1 MTFDELKNEVMTA
14 MENKPKQWRNGQF
27 VFNYIDEHYG
37 VARRAQ
43 FEKHVD
49 CFYNDDVIDDFIK
62 TCAELLINGDDIV
75 MVEDQYM
82 SIMIKL
88 KNHIKENNN
97 PQHISTIISD
107 TMLYTINSYKF
118 CINAVLYYDENGK
131 LTDIVPVWWEFFIDD
146 MPSDTF
152 EFNKFVKYV

>member
-1 MTFDELKNEVMTA
+1 MTFEELKNEVMSA
-14 MENKPKQWRNGQF
+14 MENKPNQWRNGQF

-49 CFYNDDVIDDFIK
+49 CFYNDNVIDDFIK

-75 MVEDQYM
+75 LVENQYM

-88 KNHIKENNN
+88 KNYIKENGN

-107 TMLYTINSYKF
+107 TMLYTINSYSF
-118 CINAVLYYDENGK
+118 SINAILYYDENDK
-131 LTDIVPVWWEFFIDD
+131 LTDIVPIWWDFFIDD
-146 MPSDTF
+146 EPSDAF
-152 EFNKFVKYV
+152 EFDKFVKYV

>member
-62 TCAELLINGDDIV
+62 TCAELFNL
-75 MVEDQYM
+75 
-82 SIMIKL
+82 
-88 KNHIKENNN
+88 
-97 PQHISTIISD
+97 
-107 TMLYTINSYKF
+107 NSYSELKLEF
-118 CINAVLYYDENGK
+118 IVYDKDELSSEICHSNIKMNFNDNTAVLVNDGAISKICLYKKED
-131 LTDIVPVWWEFFIDD
+131 
-146 MPSDTF
+146 
-152 EFNKFVKYV
+152 

>member
-49 CFYNDDVIDDFIK
+49 CFYNDDAIDDFIK
-62 TCAELLINGDDIV
+62 TCAELLINDDDIV

-88 KNHIKENNN
+88 KNYIKENNN

-107 TMLYTINSYKF
+107 TMLYTINSYRF
-118 CINAVLYYDENGK
+118 CINAVLYYDKNGK
-131 LTDIVPVWWEFFIDD
+131 LTNIVPVWWDFFIDD
-146 MPSDTF
+146 IPSYAF
-152 EFNKFVKYV
+152 EFDKFIKYV